1 MLLHHISLN
10 NLRRRRGKT
19 IFLVIGLLIGVTTV
33 VALIALTGAMEEDI
47 GKKLDELGAN
57 ILITPKSRDLA
68 LNYGGMQLS
77 GVALDV
83 HPLQQ
88 ADLAKITSIKNN
100 ENLSIIAPKLI
111 ASTQV
116 DKKDVLL
123 AGIVFKEEL
132 RLKKWWKI
140 APKAVQGGAS
150 VASPEKNADHEKGMG
165 KSGNA
170 SPGGGKSAYGLVNS
184 LTERDLLVGAAA
196 AQHLGLSEG
205 VVVRIQGQPFEV
217 RGILEEMGSQDD
229 ALIFADLSRVQKTL
243 KRPGEI
249 SLVEVAAFCNTC
261 PIEEMVEQI
270 SGVLPGAKVT
280 AIKQAVESRMET
292 VRHFKRFSLGI
303 SAVVMFIGALIV
315 FTTMMASV
323 NERTREIGIFRAI
336 GFRQVHIARIILLEA
351 FIVGLLAGVLGY
363 LTGMGV
369 SRLTLPFFLPG
380 QRITIP
386 WDVGVALGATA
397 LSVLLGLA
405 ASVYPA
411 LRAARLDPAESLRA
425 I

>member
-1 MLLHHISLN
+1 MRLHNISLN

-33 VALIALTGAMEEDI
+33 VALLALTGAMENDI

-68 LNYGGMQLS
+68 LNYGGIQLS
-77 GVALDV
+77 GLSLDV
-83 HPLQQ
+83 QPLRQ
-88 ADLAKITSIKNN
+88 ADLARISSIKNN
-100 ENLSIIAPKLI
+100 ENISIVAPKLI
-111 ASTQV
+111 AAVRVEQQ
-116 DKKDVLL
+116 DVLL

-140 APKAVQGGAS
+140 APIATPGAVSGQ
-150 VASPEKNADHEKGMG
+150 KGHDKEEMG
-165 KSGNA
+165 KMAVAGA
-170 SPGGGKSAYGLVNS
+170 GGGKSAFGLVPS
-184 LTERDLLVGAAA
+184 LTDRDLLVGAEA
-196 AQHLGLSEG
+196 AQHLQLREG
-205 VVVRIQGQPFEV
+205 QVVDIQGQAFAV
-217 RGILEEMGSQDD
+217 KGILEEMGSQDD

-261 PIEEMVEQI
+261 PIEEMVTQI
-270 SGVLPGAKVT
+270 SAVLPGAKVT
-280 AIKQAVESRMET
+280 AVKQAVESRLET

-303 SAVVMFIGALIV
+303 STVVLFIGSLIV

-336 GFRQVHIARIILLEA
+336 GFRKFHIARIILLEA
-351 FIVGLLAGVLGY
+351 LVVGFLAGFLGY
-363 LTGMGV
+363 LAGLGV
-369 SRLTLPFFLPG
+369 SRLALPFFLPG
-380 QRITIP
+380 QGITIP
-386 WDVGVALGATA
+386 WDMGVAVGATA
-397 LSVLLGLA
+397 LSMLLGLT

>member
-1 MLLHHISLN
+1 MRLHNISLN

-19 IFLVIGLLIGVTTV
+19 IFLIIGLLIGVTTV
-33 VALIALTGAMEEDI
+33 VALVALTGAMEEDI

-68 LNYGGMQLS
+68 LNYGGMRLS

-88 ADLAKITSIKNN
+88 ADLAKITSIKNK
-100 ENLSIIAPKLI
+100 ENISIVAPKLI
-111 ASTQV
+111 VSTQI

-140 APKAVQGGAS
+140 APKKVPGAV
-150 VASPEKNADHEKGMG
+150 VPEKKAPDKEEMG
-165 KSGNA
+165 KMVDGA
-170 SPGGGKSAYGLVNS
+170 GGGKGKSAYGLVNS

-196 AQHLGLSEG
+196 AQHLQLSEG
-205 VVVRIQGQPFEV
+205 QVVDIQGQAFEV

-229 ALIFADLSRVQKTL
+229 ALMFADLSRVQKTFR
-243 KRPGEI
+243 RPGDI
-249 SLVEVAAFCNTC
+249 SLVEVAALCNTC
-261 PIEEMVEQI
+261 PIEEIVKQL

-280 AIKQAVESRMET
+280 AVKQAVESRLET

-303 SAVVMFIGALIV
+303 SAVVMFIGSLIV

-336 GFRQVHIARIILLEA
+336 GFRQGHIARIILLEA
-351 FIVGLLAGVLGY
+351 FVVGFLAGVLGY
-363 LTGMGV
+363 LAGLGV

-380 QRITIP
+380 QGISIP
-386 WDVGVALGATA
+386 WDMRLALGATA
-397 LSVLLGLA
+397 LSILLGLA

>member
-1 MLLHHISLN
+1 MRLHNISLN

-19 IFLVIGLLIGVTTV
+19 IFLIVGLLIGVTTV
-33 VALIALTGAMEEDI
+33 VALVALTGAMEKDI

-57 ILITPKSRDLA
+57 ILITPISHDLA
-68 LNYGGMQLS
+68 LNYGGIQLS

-83 HPLQQ
+83 HPLRQ
-88 ADLAKITSIKNN
+88 ADLARISSIKNN
-100 ENLSIIAPKLI
+100 ENISIVSPKLI
-111 ASTQV
+111 ATARVNQ
-116 DKKDVLL
+116 KDGLL

-140 APKAVQGGAS
+140 APKTVAGAD
-150 VASPEKNADHEKGMG
+150 PENNAHDMKEMG
-165 KSGNA
+165 KTADGA
-170 SPGGGKSAYGLVNS
+170 GGGNGAYRLVNS
-184 LTERDLLVGAAA
+184 LTERDLLAGAAA
-196 AQHLGLSEG
+196 AKHLQLVEG
-205 VVVRIQGQPFEV
+205 QIVDIRGEAFEV

-261 PIEEMVEQI
+261 PIEEMVTQI
-270 SGVLPGAKVT
+270 SAVLPGAKVT
-280 AIKQAVESRMET
+280 AVKQAVESRLET

-303 SAVVMFIGALIV
+303 SAVVMFIGSLIV

-336 GFRQVHIARIILLEA
+336 GFRKIHIARIILLEA
-351 FIVGLLAGVLGY
+351 FVVGFLAGVLGY
-363 LTGMGV
+363 LAGLGV

-380 QRITIP
+380 QGITIP
-386 WDVGVALGATA
+386 WDMGVALGATA

-405 ASVYPA
+405 ASLYPA

>member
-1 MLLHHISLN
+1 MRLHNISLN

-33 VALIALTGAMEEDI
+33 VALVALTGAMENDI

-68 LNYGGMQLS
+68 MNYGGIQLS
-77 GVALDV
+77 GVTLDV
-83 HPLQQ
+83 HPIQQ
-88 ADLAKITSIKNN
+88 ADLARISSIKNR
-100 ENLSIIAPKLI
+100 ENISIVAPKLI
-111 ASTQV
+111 AATRVNQ
-116 DKKDVLL
+116 KEVLL
-123 AGIVFKEEL
+123 SGIVFKEEL

-140 APKAVQGGAS
+140 APKTVPGAVA
-150 VASPEKNADHEKGMG
+150 PEKNAPVKEEMG
-165 KSGNA
+165 KMVNGA
-170 SPGGGKSAYGLVNS
+170 GGGKSAFGLVNS

-196 AQHLGLSEG
+196 AQHLQLSEG
-205 VVVRIQGQPFEV
+205 QVMDIQGEAFEV

-229 ALIFADLSRVQKTL
+229 ALIFADLGRVQKTL

-261 PIEEMVEQI
+261 PIEEMVAQI

-280 AIKQAVESRMET
+280 AVKQAVESRLET

-303 SAVVMFIGALIV
+303 SAVVMFIGSLIV

-336 GFRQVHIARIILLEA
+336 GFRKIHIARIILLEA
-351 FIVGLLAGVLGY
+351 FVVGFCAGVLGY
-363 LTGMGV
+363 LSGLGV

-380 QRITIP
+380 QGITIP
-386 WDVGVALGATA
+386 WDISVALGATA

-405 ASVYPA
+405 ASIYPA
-411 LRAARLDPAESLRA
+411 LRAAQLDPAESLRA

>member
-1 MLLHHISLN
+1 MRLHHISLN

-33 VALIALTGAMEEDI
+33 VALIALTGAMEVDI

-57 ILITPKSRDLA
+57 ILITPKSHALA
-68 LNYGGMQLS
+68 LNYGGIQLS
-77 GVALDV
+77 GIALDV

-100 ENLSIIAPKLI
+100 ENLSIVAPKLI
-111 ASTQV
+111 AAVQV

-132 RLKKWWKI
+132 RLKRWWKI
-140 APKAVQGGAS
+140 AKAVQGGAS
-150 VASPEKNADHEKGMG
+150 VASPEKNADHEMGMG

-170 SPGGGKSAYGLVNS
+170 RPGGGKSAYGLVDS
-184 LTERDLLVGAAA
+184 LTERDLLVGATA
-196 AQHLGLSEG
+196 AQHLQISEG
-205 VVVRIQGQPFEV
+205 QIVDIQGQPYEV
-217 RGILEEMGSQDD
+217 KGILEEMGSQDD
-229 ALIFADLSRVQKTL
+229 ALIFADLGRAQKTL
-243 KRPGEI
+243 KRPGEL

-261 PIEEMVEQI
+261 PIEEMVEQL

-280 AIKQAVESRMET
+280 AVKQAVESRLET

-303 SAVVMFIGALIV
+303 SAVVMFIGSLIV

-336 GFRQVHIARIILLEA
+336 GFRKIHIARIILLEA
-351 FIVGLLAGVLGY
+351 FVVGFLAGVLGY
-363 LTGMGV
+363 LAGLGV

-380 QRITIP
+380 QGIAIP
-386 WDVGVALGATA
+386 WDAGMALGATA

>member
-1 MLLHHISLN
+1 
-10 NLRRRRGKT
+10 
-19 IFLVIGLLIGVTTV
+19 
-33 VALIALTGAMEEDI
+33 
-47 GKKLDELGAN
+47 
-57 ILITPKSRDLA
+57 
-68 LNYGGMQLS
+68 
-77 GVALDV
+77 
-83 HPLQQ
+83 LQ
-88 ADLAKITSIKNN
+88 
-100 ENLSIIAPKLI
+100 
-111 ASTQV
+111 
-116 DKKDVLL
+116 
-123 AGIVFKEEL
+123 
-132 RLKKWWKI
+132 
-140 APKAVQGGAS
+140 
-150 VASPEKNADHEKGMG
+150 
-165 KSGNA
+165 
-170 SPGGGKSAYGLVNS
+170 
-184 LTERDLLVGAAA
+184 
-196 AQHLGLSEG
+196 LSEG
-205 VVVRIQGQPFEV
+205 QVVDIQGQAFEV

-261 PIEEMVEQI
+261 PIEEMVAQI

-336 GFRQVHIARIILLEA
+336 GFRQGHIARIILLEA
-351 FIVGLLAGVLGY
+351 FVVGFLAGVLGY
-363 LTGMGV
+363 LAGLGV

-380 QRITIP
+380 QGITVP
-386 WDVGVALGATA
+386 WDAGVALGATV

>member
-1 MLLHHISLN
+1 MRLHNISLN

-19 IFLVIGLLIGVTTV
+19 IFLIIGLLIGVTTV
-33 VALIALTGAMEEDI
+33 VALVALTGAMEQDI

-68 LNYGGMQLS
+68 LNYGGIQLS
-77 GVALDV
+77 GVSLDV

-88 ADLAKITSIKNN
+88 ADLARIRSIKNN
-100 ENLSIIAPKLI
+100 ENISIVAPKLI
-111 ASTQV
+111 AATWVNQ
-116 DKKDVLL
+116 KDVLHS
-123 AGIVFKEEL
+123 GIVFKEEL

-140 APKAVQGGAS
+140 APKTVPGAPP
-150 VASPEKNADHEKGMG
+150 AKNAPDKAGMG
-165 KSGNA
+165 KMDTA
-170 SPGGGKSAYGLVNS
+170 RAGGGKSAYWLVNS
-184 LTERDLLVGAAA
+184 LTERDLLAGTEA
-196 AQHLGLSEG
+196 AQHLQLREG
-205 VVVRIQGQPFEV
+205 QVVDIQGQAFAV
-217 RGILEEMGSQDD
+217 KGILEEMGSQDD
-229 ALIFADLSRVQKTL
+229 ALIFADLSRVQKAL

-249 SLVEVAAFCNTC
+249 SLVEVAALCNTC
-261 PIEEMVEQI
+261 PIEEIVAQI
-270 SGVLPGAKVT
+270 SAVLPGAKVT
-280 AIKQAVESRMET
+280 AVKQAVESRLET

-303 SAVVMFIGALIV
+303 SAVVMFIGSLIV

-336 GFRQVHIARIILLEA
+336 GFRKIHIARIILLEA
-351 FIVGLLAGVLGY
+351 FIVGLIAGVLGY
-363 LTGMGV
+363 LAGLGV

-380 QRITIP
+380 QGIMVP
-386 WDVGVALGATA
+386 WDMGMALGATA
-397 LSVLLGLA
+397 LSVLLGLT

>member
-1 MLLHHISLN
+1 MRLHNISLN

-19 IFLVIGLLIGVTTV
+19 IFLIIGLLIGVTTV
-33 VALIALTGAMEEDI
+33 VALVALTGAMEEDI

-68 LNYGGMQLS
+68 LNYGGIQLS

-83 HPLQQ
+83 QPLRQ
-88 ADLAKITSIKNN
+88 ADLARISSIKNN
-100 ENLSIIAPKLI
+100 ENISIVAPKLI
-111 ASTQV
+111 AAARVNQ
-116 DKKDVLL
+116 KDVLL

-140 APKAVQGGAS
+140 APKTVRVAV
-150 VASPEKNADHEKGMG
+150 PEKNAPEKEGMG
-165 KSGNA
+165 KMDGGA
-170 SPGGGKSAYGLVNS
+170 GGGKSAYGLVNS
-184 LTERDLLVGAAA
+184 LMEKDLLVGAAA
-196 AQHLGLSEG
+196 AQHLQLSEG
-205 VVVRIQGQPFEV
+205 QVVNIQGQAFEV

-229 ALIFADLSRVQKTL
+229 ALMFADLGRVQKTL
-243 KRPGEI
+243 RRPGEI

-261 PIEEMVEQI
+261 PIEEMVAQI
-270 SGVLPGAKVT
+270 SGVLPGAKVV
-280 AIKQAVESRMET
+280 AVKQAVESRLET

-303 SAVVMFIGALIV
+303 SAVVMFIGSLIV

-336 GFRQVHIARIILLEA
+336 GFRKIHIARIILLEA
-351 FIVGLLAGVLGY
+351 FVVGFLAGVLGY
-363 LTGMGV
+363 LAGLGV

-380 QRITIP
+380 QGITIQ
-386 WDVGVALGATA
+386 WDMGVALGATA

-411 LRAARLDPAESLRA
+411 LRAAQLDPAESLRA

>member
-1 MLLHHISLN
+1 MRLHNISLN

-33 VALIALTGAMEEDI
+33 VALLALTGAMENDI

-68 LNYGGMQLS
+68 LNYGGIQLS
-77 GVALDV
+77 GLSLDV
-83 HPLQQ
+83 QPLKQ
-88 ADLAKITSIKNN
+88 ADLARIPSIKNN
-100 ENLSIIAPKLI
+100 ENISIVAPKLI
-111 ASTQV
+111 AATRVKQ
-116 DKKDVLL
+116 KDVLL
-123 AGIVFKEEL
+123 SGIVFKEEL

-140 APKAVQGGAS
+140 APKKIPGAVS
-150 VASPEKNADHEKGMG
+150 ET
-165 KSGNA
+165 KSGGKA
-170 SPGGGKSAYGLVNS
+170 EMGEMAVAGSGGKSAFGLVPS
-184 LTERDLLVGAAA
+184 LTDRDLLVGATAA
-196 AQHLGLSEG
+196 EHLQLSEG
-205 VVVRIQGQPFEV
+205 DAVDIQGEAFAV

-229 ALIFADLSRVQKTL
+229 ALIFADLGRVQKTL
-243 KRPGEI
+243 KRSGEI

-261 PIEEMVEQI
+261 PIEEMVAQL
-270 SGVLPGAKVT
+270 SAALPGAKVT
-280 AIKQAVESRMET
+280 AVKQAVESRLET

-303 SAVVMFIGALIV
+303 SAVVMFIGSLIV

-336 GFRQVHIARIILLEA
+336 GFRKTHIARIILLEA
-351 FIVGLLAGVLGY
+351 LVVGFLAGILGY
-363 LTGMGV
+363 LAGLGV

-380 QRITIP
+380 QGIAIP
-386 WDVGVALGATA
+386 WDLRVALGATG
-397 LSVLLGLA
+397 LSILLGLA

-411 LRAARLDPAESLRA
+411 LRAAQLDPAESLRA

>member
-1 MLLHHISLN
+1 MRLHNISLN

-33 VALIALTGAMEEDI
+33 VALFALTGAMEEDI

-68 LNYGGMQLS
+68 LNYGGIQLS

-83 HPLQQ
+83 QPLRQ
-88 ADLAKITSIKNN
+88 ADIARISSIKNS
-100 ENLSIIAPKLI
+100 ENISIVAPKLI
-111 ASTQV
+111 AAARVNQ
-116 DKKDVLL
+116 KDALL

-140 APKAVQGGAS
+140 APKTDPVAV
-150 VASPEKNADHEKGMG
+150 PEKEAHEKEGMG
-165 KSGNA
+165 KMAGGA
-170 SPGGGKSAYGLVNS
+170 GGGKSAYELVNS
-184 LTERDLLVGAAA
+184 LMEKDLLVGAAA
-196 AQHLGLSEG
+196 AQHLQLSEG
-205 VVVRIQGQPFEV
+205 QVVNIQGQAFEV

-229 ALIFADLSRVQKTL
+229 ALIFADLGRVQKTL
-243 KRPGEI
+243 KRPDEI

-261 PIEEMVEQI
+261 PIEEMVTQI

-280 AIKQAVESRMET
+280 AVKQAVESRLET

-303 SAVVMFIGALIV
+303 SAVVMFIGSL
-315 FTTMMASV
+315 
-323 NERTREIGIFRAI
+323 NERPREIGIFRAI
-336 GFRQVHIARIILLEA
+336 GFRQGHIARSILLEA
-351 FIVGLLAGVLGY
+351 FVVGFLAGVLGY
-363 LTGMGV
+363 LAGLGV

-380 QRITIP
+380 QGIAIP
-386 WDVGVALGATA
+386 WDIGVALGATG
-397 LSVLLGLA
+397 LSILLGLA

-411 LRAARLDPAESLRA
+411 LRAAWLDPAESLRA

>member
-1 MLLHHISLN
+1 MRLHNISLN
-10 NLRRRRGKT
+10 NLRRRQGKT

-33 VALIALTGAMEEDI
+33 VALLALTGAMENDI

-68 LNYGGMQLS
+68 LNYGGIQLS
-77 GVALDV
+77 GLSLDV
-83 HPLQQ
+83 QPLRE
-88 ADLAKITSIKNN
+88 ADLARIPSIKNN
-100 ENLSIIAPKLI
+100 ENISIVAPKLI
-111 ASTQV
+111 AATRVKQ
-116 DKKDVLL
+116 KDVLL

-140 APKAVQGGAS
+140 APKKIPGAVSETKSHGKAEMGEMG
-150 VASPEKNADHEKGMG
+150 VAGS
-165 KSGNA
+165 
-170 SPGGGKSAYGLVNS
+170 GGKSAFGLVDS
-184 LTERDLLVGAAA
+184 LTDRELLVGATA
-196 AQHLGLSEG
+196 AQHLQLDEG
-205 VVVRIQGQPFEV
+205 DAVDIQGEAFVV

-229 ALIFADLSRVQKTL
+229 ALIFAALGRVQKTL

-261 PIEEMVEQI
+261 PIEEMVAQL

-280 AIKQAVESRMET
+280 AVKQAVESRMET

-303 SAVVMFIGALIV
+303 SAVVMFIGSLIV

-336 GFRQVHIARIILLEA
+336 GFRKIHIARIILLEA
-351 FIVGLLAGVLGY
+351 LVVGFLAGILGY
-363 LTGMGV
+363 LAGLGV

-380 QRITIP
+380 QGIAIP
-386 WDVGVALGATA
+386 WDMTVAFGATG
-397 LSVLLGLA
+397 LSILLGLA
-405 ASVYPA
+405 ASIYPA
-411 LRAARLDPAESLRA
+411 LRAAQLDPAESLRA

>member
-1 MLLHHISLN
+1 MRLHNISLN

-33 VALIALTGAMEEDI
+33 VALLALTGAMENDI

-68 LNYGGMQLS
+68 LNYGGIQLS
-77 GVALDV
+77 GLSLDV
-83 HPLQQ
+83 HPLRE
-88 ADLAKITSIKNN
+88 ADLARISSIKNN
-100 ENLSIIAPKLI
+100 ENISIVAPKLI
-111 ASTQV
+111 AATRVNRQ
-116 DKKDVLL
+116 DVLL
-123 AGIVFKEEL
+123 SGIVFKEEL

-140 APKAVQGGAS
+140 APKAVPGA
-150 VASPEKNADHEKGMG
+150 VPEKNGQHKEGMG
-165 KSGNA
+165 KMVDGA
-170 SPGGGKSAYGLVNS
+170 GGGKSAYGLVDS
-184 LTERDLLVGAAA
+184 LTERDLLVGATA
-196 AQHLGLSEG
+196 AQHLQLSEG
-205 VVVRIQGQPFEV
+205 QVVDIQGEEFEV

-229 ALIFADLSRVQKTL
+229 ALIFADLGRVQKTL

-261 PIEEMVEQI
+261 PIEEMVAQL

-280 AIKQAVESRMET
+280 AVKQAVESRMET

-303 SAVVMFIGALIV
+303 SAVVMFIGSLIV

-336 GFRQVHIARIILLEA
+336 GFRKIHIARIILLEA
-351 FIVGLLAGVLGY
+351 IVVGFLAGVLGY
-363 LTGMGV
+363 LAGLGV
-369 SRLTLPFFLPG
+369 SRLSLPFFLPG
-380 QRITIP
+380 QGIAIP
-386 WDVGVALGATA
+386 WDMTVALGATA
-397 LSVLLGLA
+397 LSVLLGLT
-405 ASVYPA
+405 ASIYPA
-411 LRAARLDPAESLRA
+411 LRAAQLDPAESLRA

>member
-1 MLLHHISLN
+1 MRLHHISLN

-57 ILITPKSRDLA
+57 ILITPKSQALA
-68 LNYGGMQLS
+68 LNYGGMQIS

-88 ADLAKITSIKNN
+88 ADLAKIASIKNS
-100 ENLSIIAPKLI
+100 ENLSIVAPKLI
-111 ASTQV
+111 AAVQV
-116 DKKDVLL
+116 DQKDVLL

-140 APKAVQGGAS
+140 EPKDAPGGAA
-150 VASPEKNADHEKGMG
+150 ASEEKNMSNGGKTHKMG
-165 KSGNA
+165 A
-170 SPGGGKSAYGLVNS
+170 ARDGGGKSAYGLVSS
-184 LTERDLLVGAAA
+184 LKENDLLVGAAA
-196 AQHLGLSEG
+196 AQHLQLQEG
-205 VVVRIQGQPFEV
+205 QVVNIQGQPFEV

-229 ALIFADLSRVQKTL
+229 TLIFADLGRAQKTL
-243 KRPGEI
+243 KRPGEL

-303 SAVVMFIGALIV
+303 SAVVMFIGSLIV

-336 GFRQVHIARIILLEA
+336 GFRKIHIARIILLEA
-351 FIVGLLAGVLGY
+351 FLVGLLAGVLGY
-363 LTGMGV
+363 LAGLGV

-380 QRITIP
+380 QGIAIP
-386 WDVGVALGATA
+386 WNAGVAFTATA
-397 LSVLLGLA
+397 LSVLFGLA
-405 ASVYPA
+405 ASIYPA

>member
-1 MLLHHISLN
+1 MRLYNISLN

-33 VALIALTGAMEEDI
+33 VALLALTGAMENDI

-68 LNYGGMQLS
+68 LNYGGIQLS
-77 GVALDV
+77 GLSLDV
-83 HPLQQ
+83 HPLRE
-88 ADLAKITSIKNN
+88 ADLARIPSIKNN
-100 ENLSIIAPKLI
+100 ENISIVAPKLI
-111 ASTQV
+111 AAARVKQ
-116 DKKDVLL
+116 KDVLL
-123 AGIVFKEEL
+123 SGIVFKEEL

-140 APKAVQGGAS
+140 APKKIPGAVSETKSDGKAEMGEMA
-150 VASPEKNADHEKGMG
+150 VAGS
-165 KSGNA
+165 
-170 SPGGGKSAYGLVNS
+170 GGKSAFGLVGS
-184 LTERDLLVGAAA
+184 LTDRDLLVGATA
-196 AQHLGLSEG
+196 AQHLQLGEG
-205 VVVRIQGQPFEV
+205 DAVDIQGETFKV

-229 ALIFADLSRVQKTL
+229 ALIFADLGRVQKTL
-243 KRPGEI
+243 KRSGEI

-261 PIEEMVEQI
+261 PIEEMVAQL
-270 SGVLPGAKVT
+270 SAALPGAKVT
-280 AIKQAVESRMET
+280 AVKQAVESRLET

-303 SAVVMFIGALIV
+303 SAVVMFVGALIV

-336 GFRQVHIARIILLEA
+336 GFRKTHIARIILLEA
-351 FIVGLLAGVLGY
+351 LVVGFLAGILGY
-363 LTGMGV
+363 LAGLGV

-380 QRITIP
+380 QGIAIP
-386 WDVGVALGATA
+386 WDLRVALGATG
-397 LSVLLGLA
+397 LSILLGLA

-411 LRAARLDPAESLRA
+411 LRAAQLDPAESLRA

>member
-1 MLLHHISLN
+1 MRLHNISLN

-33 VALIALTGAMEEDI
+33 VALFALTGAMEEDI

-68 LNYGGMQLS
+68 LNYGGIQLS

-83 HPLQQ
+83 QPLRQ
-88 ADLAKITSIKNN
+88 ADIARISSIKNS
-100 ENLSIIAPKLI
+100 ENISIVAPKLI
-111 ASTQV
+111 AAARVNQ
-116 DKKDVLL
+116 KDALL

-140 APKAVQGGAS
+140 APKTDPVAV
-150 VASPEKNADHEKGMG
+150 PEKEAHEKEGMG
-165 KSGNA
+165 KMAGGA
-170 SPGGGKSAYGLVNS
+170 GGGKSAYELVNS
-184 LTERDLLVGAAA
+184 LMEKDLLVGAAA
-196 AQHLGLSEG
+196 AQHLQLSEG
-205 VVVRIQGQPFEV
+205 QVVNIQGQAFEV

-229 ALIFADLSRVQKTL
+229 ALIFADLGRVQKTL
-243 KRPGEI
+243 KRPDEI

-261 PIEEMVEQI
+261 PIEEMVTQI

-280 AIKQAVESRMET
+280 AVKQAVESRLET

-303 SAVVMFIGALIV
+303 SAVVMFIGSLIV

-336 GFRQVHIARIILLEA
+336 GFRQGHIARIILLEA
-351 FIVGLLAGVLGY
+351 FVVGFLAGVLGY
-363 LTGMGV
+363 LAGLGV

-380 QRITIP
+380 QGIAIP
-386 WDVGVALGATA
+386 WDIGVALGATG
-397 LSVLLGLA
+397 LSILLGLA

-411 LRAARLDPAESLRA
+411 LRAAWLDPAESLRA

>member
-1 MLLHHISLN
+1 MRLHHISLN

-19 IFLVIGLLIGVTTV
+19 IFLIIGLLIGVTTV
-33 VALIALTGAMEEDI
+33 VALVALTGAMEKDI

-68 LNYGGMQLS
+68 LNYGGIQFS

-83 HPLQQ
+83 RPLQQ
-88 ADLAKITSIKNN
+88 ADLAGISSIKNK
-100 ENLSIIAPKLI
+100 ENLSIVAPKLI
-111 ASTQV
+111 AAARVNQ
-116 DKKDVLL
+116 KDALL

-140 APKAVQGGAS
+140 APKPAQGAAPGAAPENN
-150 VASPEKNADHEKGMG
+150 ASNKEGMG
-165 KSGNA
+165 TMGHA
-170 SPGGGKSAYGLVNS
+170 QAGGGKSAYGLVDF
-184 LTERDLLVGAAA
+184 LTERDILVGAAA
-196 AQHLGLSEG
+196 AQHLQLREG
-205 VVVRIQGQPFEV
+205 QVVDIQGQTFEV

-229 ALIFADLSRVQKTL
+229 ALIFADLGRAQKTL
-243 KRPGEI
+243 KRPGEL

-261 PIEEMVEQI
+261 PIDEMVAQI

-280 AIKQAVESRMET
+280 AVKQAVESRLET

-303 SAVVMFIGALIV
+303 SAVVMLIGSLIV

-336 GFRQVHIARIILLEA
+336 GFRKVHIVRIILLEA
-351 FIVGLLAGVLGY
+351 FVVGFLAGVSGY
-363 LTGMGV
+363 LAGMGI
-369 SRLTLPFFLPG
+369 SWAALPLFLPG
-380 QRITIP
+380 QGTGVQ
-386 WDVGVALGATA
+386 WDMGMALGATA
-397 LSVLLGLA
+397 ISIALGLA
-405 ASVYPA
+405 ASAYPA

-425 I
+425 M

>member
-1 MLLHHISLN
+1 MRLHNISLN

-19 IFLVIGLLIGVTTV
+19 IFLIIGLLIGVTTV
-33 VALIALTGAMEEDI
+33 VALVALTGAMEEDI

-68 LNYGGMQLS
+68 LNYGGIQLS
-77 GVALDV
+77 GVSLDV
-83 HPLQQ
+83 HPIQQ
-88 ADLAKITSIKNN
+88 ADLAKITSIKNS
-100 ENLSIIAPKLI
+100 ENISIVAPKLI
-111 ASTQV
+111 AAARVNQ
-116 DKKDVLL
+116 KDGLL
-123 AGIVFKEEL
+123 AGIVFKDEL

-140 APKAVQGGAS
+140 APKGVPGAV
-150 VASPEKNADHEKGMG
+150 PEQNVHDKEGMG
-165 KSGNA
+165 KMNA
-170 SPGGGKSAYGLVNS
+170 GAGGGKSAYGLVNS
-184 LTERDLLVGAAA
+184 LTERDLLVGAAV
-196 AQHLGLSEG
+196 AQHLQLSEG
-205 VVVRIQGQPFEV
+205 QVVDIQGQAYEV

-243 KRPGEI
+243 QRPGEI

-261 PIEEMVEQI
+261 PIEEMVAQI

-280 AIKQAVESRMET
+280 AVKQAVESRMET

-303 SAVVMFIGALIV
+303 SAVVMFIGSLIV

-336 GFRQVHIARIILLEA
+336 GFRQGHIARIILLEA
-351 FIVGLLAGVLGY
+351 FVVGFLAGVLGY
-363 LTGMGV
+363 LAGLGV
-369 SRLTLPFFLPG
+369 SRLALPFFLPG
-380 QRITIP
+380 QGISVP
-386 WDVGVALGATA
+386 WDTGMALGATA